1 MAEVRNLKSLTM
13 DELNGVIHAYP
24 WFGAAR
30 IELCERM
37 SKMGGGEWGKE
48 QYADAAMYVAS
59 RSIVSDIVRSTRKED
74 YSDKDVQTLLKR
86 FIAPEPVL
94 KSPEPGLNSPEPG
107 TGPGSLRF
115 APYPGKGSPGPV
127 PAPAPTLASAPA
139 PAQAPAPAPTYRRTV
154 RVAGADFFSSDEY
167 EGVRQEEDNYFSKF
181 KVEKSDEGDGREWD
195 DPELGFCTETL
206 AWIYAEQGYR
216 TEAKKIYSRLMLRYP
231 EKFAY
236 FASLIE
242 KLDKEIKK

>member
-1 MAEVRNLKSLTM
+1 MEEVRNLKSLTM

-37 SKMGGGEWGKE
+37 SKMGGSEWGKE
-48 QYADAAMYVAS
+48 QYADAAMYIAS
-59 RSIVSDIVRSTRKED
+59 RSIISDIVRSSIKND
-74 YSDKDVQTLLKR
+74 YSDKDVKTLLKR
-86 FIAPEPVL
+86 FIAPEHHDVVV
-94 KSPEPGLNSPEPG
+94 EG
-107 TGPGSLRF
+107 TSPGSLRS
-115 APYPGKGSPGPV
+115 APSPGKGSPELV
-127 PAPAPTLASAPA
+127 PPEAAPDGKMPKP
-139 PAQAPAPAPTYRRTV
+139 YRRTV
-154 RVAGADFFSSDEY
+154 SVAGGDFFSQDEY
-167 EGVRQEEDNYFSKF
+167 KDVTIEEDGYFSKF
-181 KVEKSDEGDGREWD
+181 KATKSEETDCKKWE